1 MRTVEVAQALVTTLT
16 KTVNLTNIKQEWT
29 FLLIRDENELTLEGA
44 NEIGIRDKNATRRC
58 ALTNSYWYW
67 QLQKGEYQSSTAYL
81 YCRWTSTSSLPTG
94 QEGQTAAIYKRLG
107 YYVSNNRTIKLLLPK
122 DLESSE

>member
-1 MRTVEVAQALVTTLT
+1 MGAKAVTMLAAKYQTRMDVLVDTR
-16 KTVNLTNIKQEWT
+16 
-29 FLLIRDENELTLEGA
+29 RDELTLEGA

>member
-67 QLQKGEYQSSTAYL
+67 QLQEGEYQSSTAYL